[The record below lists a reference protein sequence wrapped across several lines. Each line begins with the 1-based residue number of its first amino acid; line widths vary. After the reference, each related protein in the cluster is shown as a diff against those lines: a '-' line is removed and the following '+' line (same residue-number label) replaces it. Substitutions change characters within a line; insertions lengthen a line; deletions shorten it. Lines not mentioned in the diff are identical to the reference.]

1 MVDLSGNICRTLEAV
16 DLTKRERQV
25 ISRLRDEGR
34 WWLDLQRDADWL
46 DSISDSPK
54 DLVYRLRQKGV
65 LHTVQRGRYVLNLDE
80 SASRAPRLRAL
91 EPLAEAVLGRLD
103 VPYYLSW
110 HSALWHHGLVD
121 QQSRELYVAVTV
133 RKRSATFS
141 PWRIRFVTV
150 RQRKFFGGEETVVAG
165 SPVWIA
171 SLEKAII
178 DSFDQPQLAAH
189 PAIVANALRRAWER
203 GTLDADTL
211 VAEALRF
218 GSPTL
223 NRRLGF
229 FMERFDIP
237 GAEELRLHIGK
248 RYSVPLAR
256 GWTEDPGEGYVDTRW
271 GVVVDEELVYAA
283 EAPK

>member
-1 MVDLSGNICRTLEAV
+1 MDTV
-16 DLTKRERQV
+16 DLTKRELQV
-25 ISRLRDEGR
+25 ISHLKGEGR
-34 WWLDLQRDADWL
+34 WWLDLQRDATWL
-46 DSISDSPK
+46 DLITDSPK

-65 LHTVQRGRYVLNLDE
+65 LHTVQRGRYVVNLDQ
-80 SASRAPRLRAL
+80 SASRDPRLRAL

-121 QQSRELYVAVTV
+121 QQSRQLYVAVTV
-133 RKRSATFS
+133 RKRSATFN

-150 RQRKFFGGEETVVAG
+150 RQRKFFGAEKVVVAG
-165 SPVWIA
+165 MPVWIA
-171 SLEKAII
+171 SVEKAII

-189 PAIVANALRRAWER
+189 PAIVANALHRAWTV
-203 GTLDADTL
+203 GKLDADAL

-229 FMERFDIP
+229 FMERFGIP
-237 GAEELRLHIGK
+237 DAEQLRLHIGK
-248 RYSVPLAR
+248 GYSVPLAP
-256 GWTEDPGEGYVDTRW
+256 GWKEEVEDGYVDTRW
-271 GVVVDEELVYAA
+271 GVVVDDELVYAA

>member
-1 MVDLSGNICRTLEAV
+1 MGTV

-25 ISRLRDEGR
+25 ISHLKDESR
-34 WWLDLQRDADWL
+34 SWLDLQRDAGWL
-46 DSISDSPK
+46 ESITDSPK
-54 DLVYRLRQKGV
+54 DLVYRLRRKGV
-65 LHTVQRGRYVLNLDE
+65 LHTVQRGRYVLNLDS
-80 SASRAPRLRAL
+80 SASRGPRLRAL

-103 VPYYLSW
+103 VPYYISW

-121 QQSRELYVAVTV
+121 QQSRQLYVAVTV
-133 RKRSATFS
+133 RKRSAAFG

-150 RQRKFFGGEETVVAG
+150 RPRKFFGGERVVVAG
-165 SPVWIA
+165 TPVWIA
-171 SLEKAII
+171 SVEKALI

-189 PAIVANALRRAWER
+189 PAIVANALRRAWEV
-203 GTLDADTL
+203 GKLDADAL

-229 FMERFDIP
+229 FMERFEIP
-237 GAEELRLHIGK
+237 GAEQLRLHIG
-248 RYSVPLAR
+248 RGYSVPLAR
-256 GWTEDPGEGYVDTRW
+256 GWKHDVDEGHVDPRW
-271 GVVVDEELVYAA
+271 GVVIDDELVYAA

>member
-1 MVDLSGNICRTLEAV
+1 M
-16 DLTKRERQV
+16 
-25 ISRLRDEGR
+25 ISHLKDESR
-34 WWLDLQRDADWL
+34 SWLDLQRDAGWL
-46 DSISDSPK
+46 ESITDSPK
-54 DLVYRLRQKGV
+54 DLVYRLRRKGV

-80 SASRAPRLRAL
+80 SASPAPRLRAL

-103 VPYYLSW
+103 VPYYISW

-121 QQSRELYVAVTV
+121 QQSRQLYVAVTV
-133 RKRSATFS
+133 RKRSAAFG

-150 RQRKFFGGEETVVAG
+150 RPRKFFGGERVVVAG
-165 SPVWIA
+165 TPVWIA
-171 SLEKAII
+171 SVEKALI

-189 PAIVANALRRAWER
+189 PAIVANALRRAWEV
-203 GTLDADTL
+203 GKLDADAL

-229 FMERFDIP
+229 FMERFEIP
-237 GAEELRLHIGK
+237 GAERLRLHIGK
-248 RYSVPLAR
+248 GYSVPLAR
-256 GWTEDPGEGYVDTRW
+256 GWTHDVEEGHVDTRW
-271 GVVVDEELVYAA
+271 GVVVDDELVYAA